1 MLKDKSLQTHNTIKS
16 KMLQDWNS
24 EKTKRKRIGNQ
35 STKAQQRCFQRKHEN
50 WGCGWFYL

>member
-1 MLKDKSLQTHNTIKS
+1 
-16 KMLQDWNS
+16 MLQDWNS

-50 WGCGWFYL
+50 WGCGWFYLIIVTQQLKYEF